1 MSIVPFL
8 IHGRFFEEEGKR
20 PYEKV
25 YEATTGGDMNER
37 IMGYPIKDLL
47 VLVESLRL
55 TGIRVEELHDHIRN
69 IEFAFKVVQKTQEEA
84 LAELVREQK

>member
-1 MSIVPFL
+1 MSERTYIP
-8 IHGRFFEEEGKR
+8 EEKR
-20 PYEKV
+20 EYEKM

-47 VLVESLRL
+47 VLAESLRL

-84 LAELVREQK
+84 LAELMREQK